1 MDDER
6 ARELLQTERQ
16 EVEAMLAEIT
26 EAGDEARESEDE
38 SRTGD
43 TGDVAQPLESEAVD
57 DAVEQGLRRKLAAIE
72 RAEAR
77 LEAGTYGVSVRSGD
91 PIPDARLEAFP
102 TAELT
107 VEEAAED
114 PSTGADD

>member
-6 ARELLQTERQ
+6 ARELLQQERQ

-26 EAGDEARESEDE
+26 RAGEEARESENE
-38 SRTGD
+38 LGD

-57 DAVEQGLRRKLAAIE
+57 DAVEEGLRRKLAAIE

-77 LEAGTYGVSVRSGD
+77 LEAGTYGRSVRSGD
-91 PIPDARLEAFP
+91 PIPDARLEASP

-114 PSTGADD
+114 PSTEPDEA